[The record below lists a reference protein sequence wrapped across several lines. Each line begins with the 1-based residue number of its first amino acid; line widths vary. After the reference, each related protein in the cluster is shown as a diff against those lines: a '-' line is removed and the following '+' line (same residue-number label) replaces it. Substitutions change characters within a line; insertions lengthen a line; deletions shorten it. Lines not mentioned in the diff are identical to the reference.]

1 MAATL
6 LVLGLDAVLIVL
18 FLICIRIADRDG
30 MHPSARQCVSR
41 LCYAVGPDFGVASRW
56 GAQTGRVPVSTSL
69 VNAFTNSGNVK
80 GDAGKNPRRVS

>member
-6 LVLGLDAVLIVL
+6 LVLGLDAVLFVL
-18 FLICIRIADRDG
+18 FLICIRIADRNG

-41 LCYAVGPDFGVASRW
+41 LCYAVGPISQGVPQ
-56 GAQTGRVPVSTSL
+56 GAQSGRVPVLTSL

-80 GDAGKNPRRVS
+80 GDAGKNPERVS